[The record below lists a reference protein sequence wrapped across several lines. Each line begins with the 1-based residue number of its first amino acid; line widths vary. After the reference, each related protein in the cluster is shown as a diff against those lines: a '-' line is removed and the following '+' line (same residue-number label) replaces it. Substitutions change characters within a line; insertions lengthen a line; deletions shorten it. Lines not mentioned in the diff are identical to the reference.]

1 MASAFSKPQNRRHFS
16 ILPLPLLCW
25 LMLSLLTLAAPCM
38 AQVCQTAP
46 DMPAPTRTALE
57 SAAKRYFDMSAR
69 GDVASLK
76 QNSISSLAANFTG
89 IEAAVKENQTNFTG
103 AQATV
108 EPPFLLTADGP
119 QALARAE
126 FLCGVFGK
134 SGQTKESA
142 VFVLNNLPPGK
153 YGITIVDVNGAH
165 AAITLAMVLQQEGND
180 WKLGGFFPRASQ
192 MAGHG
197 ADWFLQRA
205 HDFKAKSQ
213 SHNAWLYY
221 REAIALSTPV
231 DFMSTLASDKL
242 YDETQAAQPA
252 DVPANGAIA
261 DLSAGG
267 KVYHLTELFPLAVGS
282 DLDVVVKFQAADV
295 SDTTRTFQ
303 ENTAV
308 IKALVTKFPELK
320 EAFAG
325 VVARAIE
332 PSGRDYGTLLPMKDI
347 K

>member
-134 SGQTKESA
+134 PGQTKIGSA
-142 VFVLNNLPPGK
+142 
-153 YGITIVDVNGAH
+153 
-165 AAITLAMVLQQEGND
+165 
-180 WKLGGFFPRASQ
+180 SC
-192 MAGHG
+192 
-197 ADWFLQRA
+197 
-205 HDFKAKSQ
+205 
-213 SHNAWLYY
+213 
-221 REAIALSTPV
+221 
-231 DFMSTLASDKL
+231 
-242 YDETQAAQPA
+242 
-252 DVPANGAIA
+252 
-261 DLSAGG
+261 
-267 KVYHLTELFPLAVGS
+267 
-282 DLDVVVKFQAADV
+282 
-295 SDTTRTFQ
+295 
-303 ENTAV
+303 
-308 IKALVTKFPELK
+308 
-320 EAFAG
+320 
-325 VVARAIE
+325 
-332 PSGRDYGTLLPMKDI
+332 RD
-347 K
+347 